1 MRQFMQERKM
11 VICTLCPNG
20 CEIEVT
26 QNALQGRTI
35 IGNQCEKGYTYA
47 INECVDPRRTF
58 TGSIRVIGNPRKRL
72 PVRTTIPIPMN
83 QLICVAEYLRSI
95 YLETPIKSGT
105 KILEN
110 VCDTGADIV
119 ATMSLGKEL

>member
-26 QNALQGRTI
+26 ETALQSRTV

-47 INECVDPRRTF
+47 IDECFDPKRTF
-58 TGSIRVIGNPRKRL
+58 TGSVWVTGNPRKRL
-72 PVRTTIPIPMN
+72 PVRTTIPIPVD
-83 QLICVAEYLRSI
+83 QLIYVAEYLRNI
-95 YLETPIKSGT
+95 CLETPIKSGT